1 MDTPSRELLSHLYHA
16 VLKRSPE
23 ERSAFLKDACKGDL
37 ALQQELESLLRY
49 DAPAA
54 DFLERPA
61 AGMVVNERL
70 PAAEAVSRRVGPY
83 KIVSLL
89 GIGGMGEVYRAR
101 DLKLGRDVAIKI
113 LPAHLTTDPERR
125 ARFAREARLLAT
137 LNHPHIGAIYG
148 LEEAEDLTA
157 LVLELVEGQTLA
169 ERLERGPL
177 ALSEALT
184 IARQLGEA
192 LQASHHK
199 GIVHRDLKPANVVL
213 QGTSGSTS
221 KDLHAKVLDF
231 GLAKPFVVPG
241 DGAPTQLA
249 WSLDGTAEGR
259 ILGTPA
265 YMSPEQARGLPVDK
279 RTDIW
284 AFGCVLYEMLSG
296 RRPFGGDTVTDTLAR
311 ILEHEP
317 EWEALPAGTPL
328 SIRTLLQRCLR
339 KDPAKRLHDI
349 ADALIELEDT
359 AAGTARSQASAAPVE
374 TPTASRR
381 VIVTLAACL
390 SVLLASGVWWVIRHP
405 PARNQVVDGQVTQR
419 NQQRLTFAPGLQTDL
434 TWSPDGRFIA
444 YASDQAGNFDIWVQ
458 SVTGGN
464 AVQVTRSVEQDRQP
478 AWSRDNKLVY
488 RSERGGGGL
497 YVVSALGGSEHQLAT
512 FGVRPKWTA
521 DGESVLFASTDS
533 FNIVPKFYMVGLDGR
548 QPRQVLRRFTERL
561 LTMGA
566 WSLHPDG
573 RRMSAIATARTHEQ
587 GLFTVSLSD
596 DSPVLSKDHMNVR
609 RQQALA
615 AGLSSFV
622 WSPSGSAIYVE
633 ALEQSKTD
641 LWRFAVDPTTLDLL
655 RAERLTTGGGVHTD
669 PVLSPDGTRLA
680 FTNQTQSVRLWSFPL
695 DGSAGRITGEGTPIT
710 EEGARALTSDLSPD
724 GRRLAYVLA
733 REGGRQEELWV
744 VDLLTNQKQVLT
756 ADEALRT
763 GYWSR
768 DGTRLAYEV
777 FRWTDKTQTQ
787 GETAV
792 KIRTV
797 DGGDEQQVTTF
808 TKFLRGGVGGGWRSL
823 LMIPTDWSLD
833 GERLLANS
841 DQVTPPRY
849 SLYWLPLA
857 AAPQA
862 ERHAT
867 LVASDPR
874 YNVWQ
879 ARLSP
884 NGRWIAFMAQN
895 REEGQT
901 ATIAVI
907 PNAKTASSQW
917 THLTDAGGWAD
928 KPRWSP
934 DGKLLYFIV
943 RQGTFYNVWVVR
955 FEPETGKPIGSAF
968 QVTRFDSQRR
978 QFSTRLSTAELSVSS
993 TRLVLPVMET
1003 TGNIWMLDNADR

>member
-1 MDTPSRELLSHLYHA
+1 
-16 VLKRSPE
+16 
-23 ERSAFLKDACKGDL
+23 
-37 ALQQELESLLRY
+37 
-49 DAPAA
+49 
-54 DFLERPA
+54 
-61 AGMVVNERL
+61 MVGRQL
-70 PAAEAVSRRVGPY
+70 GPY
-83 KIVSLL
+83 KLL
-89 GIGGMGEVYRAR
+89 APLGAGGMGEVYRAH
-101 DLKLGRDVAIKI
+101 DSKLGRDVAIKI

-177 ALSEALT
+177 ALSDALT

-192 LQASHHK
+192 LEASHHK
-199 GIVHRDLKPANVVL
+199 GIVHRDLKPANIVL
-213 QGTSGSTS
+213 QETSGSTS
-221 KDLHAKVLDF
+221 KDLRAKVLDF
-231 GLAKPFVVPG
+231 GLAKPIAVGG
-241 DGAPTQLA
+241 DGAPTQPA

-284 AFGCVLYEMLSG
+284 AFGCVLFEMLSG

-317 EWEALPAGTPL
+317 EWPFLPAGTPL

-339 KDPAKRLHDI
+339 KDPEKRLHDI
-349 ADALIELEDT
+349 ADALIELDLT
-359 AAGTARSQASAAPVE
+359 AAGTARSQSSAEIVG

-381 VIVTLAACL
+381 VIGTLVACL
-390 SVLLASGVWWVIRHP
+390 LVLLASGAWWAVRYRP
-405 PARNQVVDGQVTQR
+405 GRNELVEGGVTQR
-419 NQQRLTFAPGLQTDL
+419 NQQRLTFAPGLQTDV

-464 AVQVTRSVEQDRQP
+464 AVQVTKSLEQDRQP
-478 AWSRDNKLVY
+478 AWSRDNNLVF

-497 YVVSALGGSEHQLAT
+497 YVVSALGGSEHQLAS

-548 QPRQVLRRFTERL
+548 QPRQVLRKFTERL

-596 DSPVLSKDHMNVR
+596 DPPVLSKDHMNVR

-615 AGLSSFV
+615 GGLSSFV

-633 ALEQSKTD
+633 SLEQSKSD

-680 FTNQTQSVRLWSFPL
+680 FTSQNQSVRLWSFPL
-695 DGSAGRITGEGTPIT
+695 DGSAGRITGEGTPVT

-733 REGGRQEELWV
+733 REGGGREELWV
-744 VDLLTNQKQVLT
+744 ADSLTNQKRLLT
-756 ADEALRT
+756 SDEALRT

-792 KIRTV
+792 KIRAV
-797 DGGDEQQVTTF
+797 DGSDEQQVTTF
-808 TKFLRGGVGGGWRSL
+808 TKFLRRGAGGRWRSL

-841 DQVTPPRY
+841 DQFTPPHY

-862 ERHAT
+862 EKHAT
-867 LVASDPR
+867 LVASDPKHS
-874 YNVWQ
+874 VWQ

-884 NGRWIAFMAQN
+884 NGRWIAFVAQN
-895 REEGQT
+895 REEGEA

-907 PNAKTASSQW
+907 PNAETASSQW
-917 THLTDAGGWAD
+917 THLTDARGWAD

-934 DGKLLYFIV
+934 DGKQLYFIV
-943 RQGTFYNVWVVR
+943 RQGAFYNVWTVR

-978 QFSTRLSTAELSVSS
+978 QFSTMLGSAELSVSS

-1003 TGNIWMLDNADR
+1003 TGNIWILDNADR